1 MHCLSL
7 LNEEKPTGIY
17 KKQEILMALLVLRS
31 SLDLGY
37 SLLKCHKLTYVS
49 TPMCTEGSLRSRCQ
63 DKIRWARDLLRE
75 MSVRKL
81 ERKQESLPS
90 DQDVYL
96 TLERTKGINVDW
108 KKVDLR
114 NLARSKANGKD

>member
-1 MHCLSL
+1 MHWLSL

-37 SLLKCHKLTYVS
+37 SLLKLHKLTYVS

-63 DKIRWARDLLRE
+63 DKIRWARDLL

-81 ERKQESLPS
+81 ERNQEGLPS
-90 DQDVYL
+90 DQDVYP
-96 TLERTKGINVDW
+96 TLERTEGINVDW